1 MTKNTEGVLPIVGIT
16 PSVFS
21 HTYEALSTNPMKNTT
36 LDSASSTL
44 NRVPSKPLFH
54 HPNFVLFLKKSI
66 TKSFF
71 QTMKNLLLCVL
82 CCVFTRL
89 FAQNETA
96 DHSLS
101 PYFLV
106 KTATPNVDALPL
118 KSTIADVKIAGTI
131 ADVTVRQTYQNKGSQ
146 PLECIYVFP
155 ASTRA
160 AVYAMQMKVGKRII
174 NARIR
179 EKQQARREYE
189 AAKSEGKRTSLLEQ
203 DRPNV
208 FQMNVAN
215 ILPNDVVEVTLQY
228 TEMIVPTEGV
238 YQFVYPT
245 TVGPRYNNPQNTGKN
260 NAFAATPYLKKG
272 EATPFVF
279 DIQVHVNSGVPIQNI
294 HSKTHWID
302 VSQSDYYHAVAKLK
316 NEDGGRGNKDFVL
329 NYQLKGEHFQSGVM
343 LYEHKD
349 ENFFLAMIQPPKTV
363 KNDQIPPREYIF
375 IVDVSGSMNGFPLN
389 VSKKLMRNLINNLR
403 KSDFFNVMLFS
414 GGNSVL
420 SEKSLPATDENIQ
433 KAIQLIDYQQGGGG
447 TELLP
452 AMRRA
457 LALPRTEKGLSRSMI
472 LVTDGYITVEK
483 ESFELIRNN
492 LNQCNVFAFGIG
504 SGVNRY
510 LMEGLAH
517 VGQGEPFIIE
527 NDSAADAQAE
537 KFRKYINT
545 PVLSQIKYKMEGFN
559 AYDIEPLNVPDV
571 MAERPIILFGKY
583 KGKPSGSIVIEGYS
597 GRKLIKQTINV
608 GQNVADAQNSALRYL
623 WAREKLRYL
632 DDFNQD
638 NSDDSTHIQQVVDLG
653 LKYNLLTAHT
663 SFVAVDET
671 PVVDENGKLVTV
683 KQPSALPEG
692 VENTAVGA
700 DFSFEEVFE
709 MGSRLPSFMWLGFV
723 LAAAVVFIFTRK
735 MF

>member
-1 MTKNTEGVLPIVGIT
+1 
-16 PSVFS
+16 
-21 HTYEALSTNPMKNTT
+21 
-36 LDSASSTL
+36 
-44 NRVPSKPLFH
+44 
-54 HPNFVLFLKKSI
+54 
-66 TKSFF
+66 
-71 QTMKNLLLCVL
+71 MKNLFSLLLICA
-82 CCVFTRL
+82 FSSL

-106 KTATPNVDALPL
+106 KTTTPNVDALPL
-118 KSTIADVKIAGTI
+118 KSTIADVKIAGMI
-131 ADVTVRQTYQNKGSQ
+131 ADVTVRQTYQNKGTQ
-146 PLECIYVFP
+146 PLECVYVFP

-189 AAKSEGKRTSLLEQ
+189 TAKSEGKRASLLEQ

-238 YQFVYPT
+238 YQFIYPT
-245 TVGPRYNNPQNTGKN
+245 VVGPRYNSPQNNNKN
-260 NAFAATPYLKKG
+260 AAFANTPYLKKG

-279 DIQVHVNSGVPIQNI
+279 DIQVALTSGVPIQNV
-294 HSKTHWID
+294 HSKTHWVD
-302 VSQSDYYHAVAKLK
+302 VAQSDYYHAVAKLK
-316 NEDGGRGNKDFVL
+316 NEEGGRGNKDFVL
-329 NYQLKGEHFQSGVM
+329 NYQLKGAHFQSGVM

-363 KNDQIPPREYIF
+363 TNDQIPPREYIF
-375 IVDVSGSMNGFPLN
+375 IVDVSGSMHGFPLN
-389 VSKKLMRNLINNLR
+389 VSKKLLRNLIGNLR

-414 GGNSVL
+414 GGQSVL
-420 SEKSLPATDENIQ
+420 SEKSLPATAENIK
-433 KAIQLIDYQQGGGG
+433 KAIKLIDYQDGDGS

-452 AMRRA
+452 AMRKA
-457 LALPRTEKGLSRSMI
+457 LALPRTETALSRSMVM
-472 LVTDGYITVEK
+472 VTDGYVTVEK

-492 LNQCNVFAFGIG
+492 LNQSNFFAFGIG
-504 SGVNRY
+504 SSVNRY
-510 LMEGLAH
+510 LIEGLAH

-527 NDSAADAQAE
+527 NEETADIQAE

-545 PVLSQIKYKMEGFN
+545 PVLSQIKYKIEGFD
-559 AYDIEPLNVPDV
+559 AYDIEPIQLSDV

-583 KGKPSGSIVIEGYS
+583 KGKPKGSITIEGYS

-608 GQNVADAQNSALRYL
+608 SQNTADMQNSALRYL
-623 WAREKLRYL
+623 WAREKLRFL
-632 DDFNQD
+632 DDFAQD
-638 NSDDSTHIQQVVDLG
+638 NRNDSTHIKQVVDLG

-671 PVVDENGKLVTV
+671 PVLDKNGKLITV

-700 DFSFEEVFE
+700 DFGFEEVFE
-709 MGSRLPSFMWLGFV
+709 MGSHAPYLMWFCLV
-723 LAAAVVFIFTRK
+723 LAFVVLTIGVRK
-735 MF
+735 WM